1 MFTFG
6 EYIKEKSFRVLDE
19 RVMRGSAALMILV
32 GAIGFV
38 NGFILH
44 NYDVLMYLA
53 TFMVFN
59 FALGVLI
66 NPKYSPT
73 VILARYLVRKQKAL
87 YVGAI
92 QKHFAWSLGFAM
104 SLAILIFS
112 ILLAQNGTHFHTA
125 MILCI
130 TCMTLIFLEMGFG
143 ICIGCKLYFFF
154 RKIGWIPQPKEN
166 PNCAGDSCFIPSI

>member
-6 EYIKEKSFRVLDE
+6 EYIEEKSFRVLDE
-19 RVMRGSAALMILV
+19 RVMRGSAALIILT

-38 NGFILH
+38 SGFILH
-44 NYDVLMYLA
+44 KYEVLMYLTA
-53 TFMVFN
+53 FTALN
-59 FALGVLI
+59 FGLGVLI

-73 VILARYLVRKQKAL
+73 IIIARFLVRKQTPL
-87 YVGAI
+87 YVGAV

-104 SLAILIFS
+104 STAIFIFS
-112 ILLAQNGTHFHTA
+112 ILLTLNGTHYYTA
-125 MILCI
+125 MTLCI
-130 TCMTLIFLEMGFG
+130 VCLSLIFLEMGFG